1 MAQIDG
7 PIKEGPIGIR
17 PADPSVFK
25 KAPGERK
32 YNAIVKSQSTAQQI
46 LESGQRFT
54 EEQIKIIGD
63 CLNFV
68 DNNIQNP
75 IVLDYLTTIYGEGA
89 NQVLQQMIDL
99 QDQLRQQYNSII
111 KSPDQPKQFEPRQFE
126 PRQPA

>member
-32 YNAIVKSQSTAQQI
+32 YNAIVKSQSTAEQI
-46 LESGQRFT
+46 LQSIRIIT
-54 EEQIKIIGD
+54 EEQIKIVGN
-63 CLNFV
+63 CLDFV
-68 DNNIQNP
+68 DNNIQNL
-75 IVLDYLTTIYGEGA
+75 IVLAYLTTIYGDQA
-89 NQVLQQMIDL
+89 NQVLQQMVDL
-99 QDQLRQQYNSII
+99 QAQLRQQYNSII
-111 KSPDQPKQFEPRQFE
+111 KPG